1 MQVNSIFCGIEKMS
15 LVDFDG
21 KIACTLFTGGCNYR
35 CPFCHNSPLINEQPF
50 LDLNEIITYLE
61 KRKKMLDAVVISGGE
76 PTLHN
81 ALPVILKV
89 IKELGYVIK
98 LDTNGTNPQM
108 LKELIDNKLIDYVAM
123 DIKGS
128 LNNYHLITGVKNP
141 LLENIKESINIL
153 KESNIDFEFRT
164 TLVKEYHTLET
175 INEMKELLKGTKKL
189 FLQKFVLRETCL
201 DQSLNEIDINTAKK
215 YKEILEQSVEN
226 VYLRGY

>member
-1 MQVNSIFCGIEKMS
+1 MHMNSIFCGIEKMS

-21 KIACTLFTGGCNYR
+21 KIACTLFTGGCNYQ
-35 CPFCHNSPLINEQPF
+35 CPFCHNSPLIVEQPL
-50 LDLNEIITYLE
+50 LDMDEILNYL
-61 KRKKMLDAVVISGGE
+61 KSRKKMLDAVVISGGE
-76 PTLHN
+76 PTLHKN
-81 ALPVILKV
+81 LPDILKV

-98 LDTNGTNPQM
+98 LDTNGTNPKM
-108 LKELIDNKLIDYVAM
+108 LKELINSELIDYIAM

-141 LLENIKESINIL
+141 LLDNIKASINIL

-164 TLVKEYHTLET
+164 TLVKEYHTFES
-175 INEMKELLKGTKKL
+175 INEMREFLTGTKKL

>member
-1 MQVNSIFCGIEKMS
+1 MNSIFCGIEKMS

-61 KRKKMLDAVVISGGE
+61 KRKRMLDAVVISGGE
-76 PTLHN
+76 PTLHKS
-81 ALPVILKV
+81 LPVILKV
-89 IKELGYVIK
+89 IKELGYIIK
-98 LDTNGTNPQM
+98 LDTNGTNPKM

-141 LLENIKESINIL
+141 LLDNIKESINIL
-153 KESNIDFEFRT
+153 KQSNIDFEFRT
-164 TLVKEYHTLET
+164 TLVKEYHDIKT
-175 INEMKELLKGTKKL
+175 INEMKELLKGTKKI

-201 DQSLNEIDINTAKK
+201 DQSLNEIDILTATK

>member
-1 MQVNSIFCGIEKMS
+1 MQMNSIFCGIEKMS

-35 CPFCHNSPLINEQPF
+35 CPFCHNSPLINEQPL

-61 KRKKMLDAVVISGGE
+61 KRKRMLDAVVISGGE
-76 PTLHN
+76 PTLHKD
-81 ALPVILKV
+81 LPVILKV

-128 LNNYHLITGVKNP
+128 LNIYHLITGVKNP
-141 LLENIKESINIL
+141 LLDNIKESINIL
-153 KESNIDFEFRT
+153 KQSNIDFEFRT
-164 TLVKEYHTLET
+164 TLVKEYHDLKT

-201 DQSLNEIDINTAKK
+201 DQSLNEIDILTATK
-215 YKEILEQSVEN
+215 YKEILEKSVEN

>member
-1 MQVNSIFCGIEKMS
+1 MQMNSIFCGIEKMS

-35 CPFCHNSPLINEQPF
+35 CPFCHNSPLINEQSF
-50 LDLNEIITYLE
+50 LDLNEILTYLE
-61 KRKKMLDAVVISGGE
+61 KRKRMLDAVVISGGE
-76 PTLHN
+76 PTLHKD
-81 ALPVILKV
+81 LPVILKV

-108 LKELIDNKLIDYVAM
+108 LKELIEKKLVDYVAM

-128 LNNYHLITGVKNP
+128 LNIYHLITGVKNP
-141 LLENIKESINIL
+141 LLDNIKESINIL
-153 KESNIDFEFRT
+153 KQSNIDFEFRT
-164 TLVKEYHTLET
+164 TLVKEYHDLKT

-201 DQSLNEIDINTAKK
+201 DQSLNEIDILTATK
-215 YKEILEQSVEN
+215 YKEILEKSVEN